1 MKPKPRGKTFKQN
14 SADQTTSKSTE
25 DGYNIRRNC
34 CNVFSLQ
41 TAVMIFIW
49 GDLFFL
55 AILIGQMVFNQR
67 EVVYIG
73 KEIIAKGKENNP
85 ELVNMIQ
92 PS

>member
-1 MKPKPRGKTFKQN
+1 
-14 SADQTTSKSTE
+14 
-25 DGYNIRRNC
+25 
-34 CNVFSLQ
+34 
-41 TAVMIFIW
+41 MIFIW